1 MPKLKRWLYAIAIAI
16 FSTLLV
22 AYAYDIEKEIPIE
35 PSSTQAGRQDILITV
50 ADALGLTGS
59 ILVALVATGIG
70 LYYAIRQHFTR

>member
-1 MPKLKRWLYAIAIAI
+1 MQLRSQFFPLYWWLMLMILKKKY
-16 FSTLLV
+16 
-22 AYAYDIEKEIPIE
+22 
-35 PSSTQAGRQDILITV
+35 PSNLRAHILITV